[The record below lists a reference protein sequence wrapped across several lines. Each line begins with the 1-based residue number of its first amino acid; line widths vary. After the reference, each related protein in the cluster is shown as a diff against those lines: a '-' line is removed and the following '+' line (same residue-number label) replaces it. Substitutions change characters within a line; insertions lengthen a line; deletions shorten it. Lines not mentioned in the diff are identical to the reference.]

1 MLVCICIIHM
11 IHVKYRKIT
20 FTMMK
25 LQKNFLESDY
35 SKVPE
40 PPGGQSNLKY
50 ILYFVPSFLYGFTYI
65 DNIVIV

>member
-40 PPGGQSNLKY
+40 PPGVNLIWNTHY
-50 ILYFVPSFLYGFTYI
+50 TLCHIFLIMDLRTLI
-65 DNIVIV
+65 T